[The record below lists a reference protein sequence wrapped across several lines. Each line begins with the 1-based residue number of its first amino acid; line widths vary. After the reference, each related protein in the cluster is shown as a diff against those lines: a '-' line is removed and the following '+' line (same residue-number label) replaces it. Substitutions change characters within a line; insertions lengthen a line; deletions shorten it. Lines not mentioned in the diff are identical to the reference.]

1 MAAPGLIG
9 AEETFLN
16 VGAYIK
22 HTHETNEVLGKIS
35 ELQINLK
42 TTEDN
47 LKKLSE

>member
-1 MAAPGLIG
+1 MPGLIG

-22 HTHETNEVLGKIS
+22 HNHETNEVLGKIS
-35 ELQINLK
+35 ELEINLK
-42 TTEDN
+42 TTEEN